1 MDYPGEKLLLKL
13 WDTLAEKGI
22 GSLLKPW
29 QEKRVARARHEIRRE
44 ELLTLAQAKKEVEAI
59 KSGKAAYS
67 KNGEVKLLSPPS
79 SEITEAREIEPTID
93 VPCFAFRAS
102 EIEVS
107 ETVRKEINV
116 AKAIMIAEDILAQDS
131 QEPPDSSIEDDW
143 LFSWREYAGKVTS
156 DELQDLWGRVLAGET
171 KQPGSYSIRTL
182 DFLKCLSKSEAELI
196 SKAAKFVIAERIYRN
211 KESFLEK
218 EGLSFSQLL
227 HLQDIGVLSGVEA
240 IGLNTTYKTIM
251 PDIFFR
257 GLVANDKV
265 ILLNHED
272 SKKEVNAEV
281 YLLTRTGREVL
292 KLASFQVDPDYF
304 ESVAKDFASKGL
316 RTMVAD
322 YIQETSDSGRYYN
335 AKEINT
341 LNP

>member
-1 MDYPGEKLLLKL
+1 M
-13 WDTLAEKGI
+13 
-22 GSLLKPW
+22 
-29 QEKRVARARHEIRRE
+29 
-44 ELLTLAQAKKEVEAI
+44 
-59 KSGKAAYS
+59 
-67 KNGEVKLLSPPS
+67 
-79 SEITEAREIEPTID
+79 
-93 VPCFAFRAS
+93 
-102 EIEVS
+102 
-107 ETVRKEINV
+107 
-116 AKAIMIAEDILAQDS
+116 
-131 QEPPDSSIEDDW
+131 
-143 LFSWREYAGKVTS
+143 
-156 DELQDLWGRVLAGET
+156 
-171 KQPGSYSIRTL
+171 
-182 DFLKCLSKSEAELI
+182 
-196 SKAAKFVIAERIYRN
+196 IAERIYRN